1 MFINTPVVPLKPSSQ
16 KWAKCIP
23 VFRPKRLKNP
33 TRWGSTYL
41 HGLYKGV
48 PPPPHP
54 GLRLFS
60 CLKGHPVPDNNKK
73 PLRAAFSLTCL
84 KITLRNE
91 EAINSTRNKTDLLA
105 KCFLLPILSTSILF
119 TCFWFDLVRVLAT
132 TGNTSAV
139 EIDSLFQTKMA
150 KKPYPLAWHIPRYS
164 L

>member
-1 MFINTPVVPLKPSSQ
+1 MFIHSNSSLETQFPKRGKVYTRFQTKTAQKPYPMGQ
-16 KWAKCIP
+16 HIP
-23 VFRPKRLKNP
+23 VSPI
-33 TRWGSTYL
+33 WGST
-41 HGLYKGV
+41 
-48 PPPPHP
+48 PPP
-54 GLRLFS
+54 RLKTLF

-73 PLRAAFSLTCL
+73 PLRAVFSLTCL
-84 KITLRNE
+84 KIRLRNE
-91 EAINSTRNKTDLLA
+91 EAINSTWNKTDLLA